1 MDPITL
7 DKRFAVYVDST
18 DEPVPRAFYVGKGTQ
33 WRCNDRR
40 SRNKV
45 YRGIRERHGM
55 VRSIAFQTDDEALA
69 YAKEHELVLEL
80 KTHVSVGGANLDMG
94 GLGGPAQPKSPEHR
108 QKISDALK
116 GYRKSDEHRAAI
128 SRAGKNKRLSDD
140 HKRKIGASNSLAIQ
154 NDPALRAQR
163 RKWAADGNAKRW
175 AAYRKG
181 QAALASGEPAAC
193 SGSEDACSITS

>member
-18 DEPVPRAFYVGKGTQ
+18 DELVPRAFYVGKGTQ

-55 VRSIAFQTDDEALA
+55 VRAIAFETDDEALA
-69 YAKEHELVLEL
+69 YAKEHDLVVEL
-80 KTHVSVGGANLDMG
+80 KTHVRDGGANLDMG

-116 GYRKSDEHRAAI
+116 GHCKSIDHRAAL
-128 SRAGKNKRLSDD
+128 SRAGRNKHLSGE
-140 HKRKIGASNSLAIQ
+140 HKRKIGAAVSLAVQ

-163 RKWAADGNAKRW
+163 RRWAADGNAKRW
-175 AAYRKG
+175 AAYRED
-181 QAALASGEPAAC
+181 QAALASGAASAC
-193 SGSEDACSITS
+193 SEGADSVAS